1 MLFILE
7 KWILVICGGLWM
19 IIFSHLF
26 VTGAHQMLLLAVFI
40 TPLTDIC
47 SDFSK
52 FLEMIE
58 TTLDMDKVRAGV
70 WEGFT

>member
-1 MLFILE
+1 
-7 KWILVICGGLWM
+7 
-19 IIFSHLF
+19 
-26 VTGAHQMLLLAVFI
+26 MLLLAVFI
-40 TPLTDIC
+40 TPLNDIH

-70 WEGFT
+70 CDKFISQLKFLTELHNLFHTQQVN

>member
-1 MLFILE
+1 
-7 KWILVICGGLWM
+7 
-19 IIFSHLF
+19 
-26 VTGAHQMLLLAVFI
+26 MLLLAVFI
-40 TPLTDIC
+40 TPLNDIH

-70 WEGFT
+70 CEQVYFAIKVSY

>member
-1 MLFILE
+1 
-7 KWILVICGGLWM
+7 
-19 IIFSHLF
+19 
-26 VTGAHQMLLLAVFI
+26 MLLLAVFI
-40 TPLTDIC
+40 TPLNDIH

-70 WEGFT
+70 CGQVYFAIKISY